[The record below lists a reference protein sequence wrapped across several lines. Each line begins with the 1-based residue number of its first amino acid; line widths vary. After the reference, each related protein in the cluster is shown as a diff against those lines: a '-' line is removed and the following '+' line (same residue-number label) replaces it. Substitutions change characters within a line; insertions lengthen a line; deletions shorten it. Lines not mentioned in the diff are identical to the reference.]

1 MEKTTNTWDV
11 LSAIDCSSH
20 TETRDSGDGK
30 KLTYLSWAWAWG
42 IVREHYPETSYT
54 VREWDGKPYLFDEML
69 GYMVETS
76 VTIAGETISMRL
88 PVMDGKN
95 KAMKSQAW
103 EYSTRSGKKTV
114 EPATMRD
121 INDAIMRCL
130 TKNLAMFGLGHY
142 IYAGEELPEVTK
154 ENKKDEVMQVV
165 PTIDT
170 EANLVNYFNSLP
182 SVLKADKS
190 IIEQFSKRK
199 IEIQQDNSIF

>member
-1 MEKTTNTWDV
+1 MEKSNTWAV
-11 LSAIDCSSH
+11 LSAIDCSNH

-54 VREWDGKPYLFDEML
+54 VREWDGKPYLFDEVL

-76 VTIAGETISMRL
+76 VTIAGEKISMRL

-103 EYSTRSGKKTV
+103 EYSTKSGKKTV

-142 IYAGEELPEVTK
+142 IYAGEDLPEVTRESKK
-154 ENKKDEVMQVV
+154 EEVLQVV
-165 PTIDT
+165 PTIVS
-170 EANLVNYFNSLP
+170 EKNLVEYWNSLP
-182 SVLKADKS
+182 SILKADNS
-190 IIEQFSKRK
+190 IIEIFKSRK
-199 IEIQQDNSIF
+199 VEIEQDNQ

>member
-1 MEKTTNTWDV
+1 MEKSNTWAV
-11 LSAIDCSSH
+11 LSAIDCSNH

-54 VREWDGKPYLFDEML
+54 VREWDGKPYLFDEVL

-76 VTIAGETISMRL
+76 VTIAGEKISMRL

-103 EYSTRSGKKTV
+103 EYSTKSGKKTV

-142 IYAGEELPEVTK
+142 IYAGEDLPEVTRESKK
-154 ENKKDEVMQVV
+154 EEVLQVV
-165 PTIDT
+165 PTIVS
-170 EANLVNYFNSLP
+170 EKNLVEYWNSLP
-182 SVLKADKS
+182 NILKADNS
-190 IIEQFSKRK
+190 IIEIFKRRK
-199 IEIQQDNSIF
+199 VEIEQDNQ

>member
-1 MEKTTNTWDV
+1 MEKSNTWAV
-11 LSAIDCSSH
+11 LSAIDCSNH

-54 VREWDGKPYLFDEML
+54 VREWDGKPYLFDEVL

-76 VTIAGETISMRL
+76 VTIAGEKISMRL

-103 EYSTRSGKKTV
+103 EYSTKSGKKTV

-142 IYAGEELPEVTK
+142 IYAGEDLPEVTRESKK
-154 ENKKDEVMQVV
+154 EEVLQVV
-165 PTIDT
+165 PTIVSEKT
-170 EANLVNYFNSLP
+170 LVEYWNSLP
-182 SVLKADKS
+182 SILKADNS
-190 IIEQFSKRK
+190 IIEIFKSRK
-199 IEIQQDNSIF
+199 VEIEQDNQ